1 MAIAKFAVGLQ
12 EYKMGN
18 DCKAY
23 AVGCITWVAITSIV
37 LALAWYAMEV
47 R

>member
-1 MAIAKFAVGLQ
+1 MRN
-12 EYKMGN
+12 ENGN
-18 DCKAY
+18 DGRAY
-23 AVGCITWVAITSIV
+23 TWGCMTWVAVISIV